1 MVDFTQVNGHLFLVK
16 KQVGIKL
23 RLKGPLAAGTS
34 QQTAAA
40 GAPVSLTG
48 LTLRHC
54 HAPLLSSEV
63 KQQITDSLCQYSLS
77 SLILSPFACLL
88 N

>member
-1 MVDFTQVNGHLFLVK
+1 MIILAIRTPVSPNRYLSPVLMVDFTQVNGHLFLVK

-40 GAPVSLTG
+40 GAPVSL
-48 LTLRHC
+48 
-54 HAPLLSSEV
+54 ALL
-63 KQQITDSLCQYSLS
+63 
-77 SLILSPFACLL
+77 ALL
-88 N
+88 FVIAMPPYFLQK